1 MKTISKK
8 LIGDRKFY
16 RMVLGV
22 AVPIMIQNGITNFVA
37 LLDNIMVGQVG
48 TEQMS
53 GVAIVNQL
61 IFVFNICIF
70 GGISGAGIFGA
81 QFFGCGDHKGVRNAF
96 RFKLIICGIMTV
108 LAFVLFIF
116 KGDFLIGLYLHGD
129 NSAAAMETSKYALEY
144 MWVMLIGMI
153 PFALEQAYSSTL
165 RETGET
171 MLPMKAGICAVFVNL
186 VLNYLLIF
194 GKFGFPEL
202 GVIGAAVA
210 TVIARFIE
218 MGIIVGWT
226 HTHAQKNLFII
237 GAYKNF
243 RIPSH
248 LVKNV
253 IIKGTPLMFNEVL
266 WASAQAVLMQCYS
279 IRGLSVI
286 AAFNITS
293 TISNVFNIVFIAMG
307 SAVSIIVGQLLGAGK
322 MEEAKDTTWKLITF
336 SVLSCI
342 IMGIL
347 MSVCAPLFPKIYNTT
362 ADVHSL
368 ATRFIWVAAGAMPLH
383 AFMHSA
389 YFTLRSGGKTIIT
402 FIFDSVYA
410 WCVSIP
416 VAYLL
421 SRYTGIHIVPVYL
434 ICQMTEIFKCILGFY
449 LLKKGVWLQ
458 NIISS
463 DREKA

>member
-1 MKTISKK
+1 MKTLSKK
-8 LIGDRKFY
+8 LIGDKKFY
-16 RMVLGV
+16 RMVLGI

-48 TEQMS
+48 TEPMS

-96 RFKLIICGIMTV
+96 RFKLIICGFMTI

-116 KGDFLIGLYLHGD
+116 KGEFLVGLYLHGD
-129 NSAAAMETSKYALEY
+129 TTTAAMETSKYALQY
-144 MWVMLIGMI
+144 LRIMLIGMV
-153 PFALEQAYSSTL
+153 PFAIEQAYSSTL

-171 MLPMKAGICAVFVNL
+171 VLPMKAGICAVLVNL
-186 VLNYLLIF
+186 VFNYLLIF

-202 GVIGAAVA
+202 GVVGAAIA
-210 TVIARFIE
+210 TVIARFVE

-226 HTHAQKNLFII
+226 HMNAHKNLFII

-243 RIPSH
+243 RVPSH

-253 IIKGTPLMFNEVL
+253 LVKGTPLMLNEVL

-279 IRGLSVI
+279 IRGLPVI
-286 AAFNITS
+286 AAFNISS

-307 SAVSIIVGQLLGAGK
+307 SAVAIITGQLLGAGK
-322 MEEAKDTTWKLITF
+322 MEEAKDTTWKLIAF
-336 SVLSCI
+336 SVASCLV
-342 IMGIL
+342 MGLL
-347 MSVCAPLFPKIYNTT
+347 MSFCAPAFPRIYNTT
-362 ADVHSL
+362 AEVHSL
-368 ATRFIWVAAGAMPLH
+368 ATRLIWVTAATMFMH

-389 YFTLRSGGKTIIT
+389 YFTLRAGGKTIIT

-410 WCVSIP
+410 WCISIP
-416 VAYLL
+416 VAFLL
-421 SRYTGIHIVPVYL
+421 SRYTGLPIVPVYL
-434 ICQMTEIFKCILGFY
+434 ICQLTEIFKCILGFY

-458 NIISS
+458 NIIHT